1 MVLAPCKKVINNRKI
16 IVGGIFMSKINIIQN
31 AIKELEGGS
40 FQKLFDAYL
49 YKKYKFKNIQTLGVQ
64 DGTNKTTKGTP
75 DSFVI
80 GDDGKYILIMYGTVG
95 TEAFGKMKNDI
106 LSCFNK
112 DKLVIDE
119 NKIKKIICAYSSTNI
134 HVEQQEE
141 LKSMI
146 LGIDIETIGLST
158 ISHDL
163 LVNFPFL
170 AAEFLHIQVDTH
182 QIFSRDEFIKV
193 YDKNGMNAPLGM
205 DLHYREKEKEQ
216 LYSAICS
223 SKITLVTGASGVG
236 KTRLVLEVCK
246 QFEAEGWNVLC
257 VKNNGELLYNDIQ
270 YYTSDEEK
278 YILFI
283 DDANQTT
290 SLEYILD
297 YVTTISHN
305 NIIKIVMTVRDYAKH
320 RVKSIVCQYM
330 IPQEI
335 LVKVLKDEEIKEVLK
350 ENLGILNGEWLDR
363 ITQIAKGNVRL
374 AILAGKISIDN
385 GFFAIRNATDIFAQY
400 YGKIIETTE
409 LTEDAINALFVIS
422 LLGAIRYKESII
434 AQKIMEMTNINSECF
449 IVLCH
454 DLNDRELID
463 LYQDE
468 VAKVSDQSLGNYI
481 LEYILIEKKT
491 ISIFQLLQIG
501 FPEFSNKL
509 VYALNTLIKLF
520 YSEDT
525 KNYIEE
531 QVNMSWNKADQ
542 SQQAEYLKC
551 FHALN
556 EEKSLSI
563 LKQKIDSI
571 KCIEMDISQVDIESK
586 KNSNS
591 IRCEE
596 IAILSS
602 FKYSEYFED
611 AMDLMLLYY
620 KKRPDLIMDFYF
632 AFSDRLSFDVNSH
645 KLDYDQELKMVNCLW
660 KYANEGKDINVTI
673 LLLHVFKELLKCSFH
688 RTESTE
694 NSRSFTMYNL
704 QILYT
709 DGIKKLRN
717 YIWGVLSRL
726 YLNSRYIKLLSDI
739 ISYCYISG
747 LEPEEAKQIQQ
758 YDLQCIKEKFLDK
771 WENLTFEQCKILR
784 EPEKHSE
791 WVKIENRDL
800 FDRYTENKDFMI
812 YCTLVKEHIN
822 GKTWEEDEAK
832 RKNQIK
838 EMIKDYKIED
848 YAHLFSICR
857 ICEENKDKEGW
868 SLKSGIDIIFTIL
881 ESEPEVYLDVVRS
894 YLQYQAPYGD
904 NANRI
909 VSKLLT
915 NFGIEQTNKIIEEK
929 DFSYKHNWES
939 AIWKT
944 APKDMLNKELTI
956 DFLNFMKREASL
968 EMPDFPSILCVEK
981 YREYDAKIVS
991 KVSEII
997 IDSPPKNSFYIAK
1010 FFDYAYQE
1018 TTIQIILDLFLNE
1031 WELLGSLYLL
1041 ALGEHF
1047 DYNGRLLIEL
1057 VKRKK
1062 SFWRDVTQ
1070 KLHGNIHRTS
1080 YEHKVFE
1087 NIWEMDSYK
1096 ELIKIAY
1103 ENMLGDYFGFMVED
1117 EGAAIFANSKE
1128 TSEFVKNRKKDW
1140 IKDYIEENIGNS
1152 SNLKMIFNVIATF
1165 LPSDRIEFLLELMHY
1180 TKDIEVF
1187 KSIPLFACSSSWSGS
1202 EVPLIEKKID
1212 FLSDLITSLKGADF
1226 IEHRA
1231 YLKER
1236 KNSYESYKQDIL
1248 IKEYLENSDIA

>member
-1 MVLAPCKKVINNRKI
+1 
-16 IVGGIFMSKINIIQN
+16 MSKINIIQN

-64 DGTNKTTKGTP
+64 DGTNKSTKGTP
-75 DSFVI
+75 DSFVVEE
-80 GDDGKYILIMYGTVG
+80 DGNYILIMYGTVE
-95 TEAFGKMKNDI
+95 TQAFEKMKKDI

-112 DKLVIDE
+112 DKLEIDE
-119 NKIKKIICAYSSTNI
+119 KKIKKIICAYSSTNI

-146 LGIDIETIGLST
+146 SGIDIETIGLST

-163 LVNFPFL
+163 LVNYPFL

-205 DLHYREKEKEQ
+205 DLHYREKEKEE
-216 LYSAICS
+216 LYSALS
-223 SKITLVTGASGVG
+223 FSQITLVTGASGVG

-246 QFEAEGWNVLC
+246 QFEFEGWNVLC
-257 VKNNGELLYNDIQ
+257 VKNNWELLYNDIQ
-270 YYTSDEEK
+270 YYISNDEK
-278 YILFI
+278 CILFI

-297 YVTTISHN
+297 YVTSKSN
-305 NIIKIVMTVRDYAKH
+305 GNLVKLVMTVRDYAKH
-320 RVKSIVCQYM
+320 RVESIVRQYM

-335 LVKVLKDEEIKEVLK
+335 IIKVLKDEEIKEILK
-350 ENLGILNGEWLDR
+350 ENLEIANEDYLER
-363 ITQIAKGNVRL
+363 IAQIAKGNIRL
-374 AILAGKISIDN
+374 AILAGKISIDS
-385 GFFAIRNATDIFAQY
+385 GYLAIRNATDIFAQY
-400 YGKIIETTE
+400 YGRIIETTE
-409 LTEDAINALFVIS
+409 LTEDTINALFVIS
-422 LLGAIRYKESII
+422 LLGTIRYKESMI
-434 AQKIMEMTNINSECF
+434 AQKILELVNINSECF
-449 IVLCH
+449 IILCH

-481 LEYILIEKKT
+481 LEYVLIEKKT

-501 FPEFSNKL
+501 FPEFKNKL

-520 YSEDT
+520 YSEEM

-531 QVNMSWNKADQ
+531 QVNISWNKADE

-556 EEKSLSI
+556 EEKSLAI

-571 KCIEMDISQVDIESK
+571 KCTDMDILQFDIDSK
-586 KNSNS
+586 KNYNH
-591 IRCEE
+591 IECEE

-611 AMDLMLLYY
+611 AMELLLLYY

-632 AFSDRLSFDVNSH
+632 AFSDRMSFDVNSY
-645 KLDYDQELKMVNCLW
+645 KLDYDKELKMVDCLW
-660 KYANEGKDINVTI
+660 RYANKGEDINVTI
-673 LLLHVFKELLKCSFH
+673 LMLHVFKELLKCSFH
-688 RTESTE
+688 RTESIE
-694 NSRSFTMYNL
+694 NGRSFTMYNL

-709 DGIKKLRN
+709 DGSRKLRN
-717 YIWGVLSRL
+717 YIWGALSKLYSYKKYTRL
-726 YLNSRYIKLLSDI
+726 LDDI
-739 ISYCYISG
+739 ISYGYISG
-747 LEPEEAKQIQQ
+747 LKQEDAKEIQL
-758 YDLQCIKEKFLDK
+758 YDLQCIGEMFFDK
-771 WENLTFEQCKILR
+771 WENLTFEQCKVLR
-784 EPEKHSE
+784 ELEKHCE
-791 WVKIENRDL
+791 WLEIENCDL
-800 FDRYTENKDFMI
+800 FDRYNENKDFMI
-812 YCTLVKEHIN
+812 YNTLVKEHIK
-822 GKTWEEDEAK
+822 GKTWEEDEAE
-832 RKNQIK
+832 RKSKI
-838 EMIKDYKIED
+838 EELIKDYRLDD
-848 YAHLFSICR
+848 YAHLFKICKV
-857 ICEENKDKEGW
+857 CEEKNDKEDW
-868 SLKSGIDIIFTIL
+868 ALKSGIDIIFIIL
-881 ESEPEVYLDVVRS
+881 ESEPEVYLDVVNT
-894 YLQYQAPYGD
+894 YLQCQAPYGD
-904 NANRI
+904 NAHKIISN
-909 VSKLLT
+909 LLM
-915 NFGIEQTNKIIEEK
+915 NFGIERTKKVIEEK

-939 AIWKT
+939 AIWEI
-944 APKDMLNKELTI
+944 APKEMLSKELTKE
-956 DFLNFMKREASL
+956 FLDFMKHEASL
-968 EMPDFPSILCVEK
+968 EMPDFPSILCLEQ
-981 YREYDAKIVS
+981 YREYDAKIVK

-997 IDSPPKNSFYIAK
+997 IDSPPKKSFYVAK
-1010 FFDYAYQE
+1010 FLNYAYQE
-1018 TTIQIILDLFLNE
+1018 TTINLILDLFLDE
-1031 WELLGSLYLL
+1031 WELLGKLYLL

-1047 DYNGRLLIEL
+1047 DYNGKLLVEL
-1057 VKRKK
+1057 VKRDN
-1062 SFWRDVTQ
+1062 SFWREITQ

-1080 YEHKVFE
+1080 YEHNVFE
-1087 NIWEMDSYK
+1087 NIWAMDGYK
-1096 ELIKIAY
+1096 ELIQIAY
-1103 ENMLGDYFGFMVED
+1103 ENMLGDYFGFLVED

-1128 TSEFVKNRKKDW
+1128 TSEFIKERKKEW
-1140 IKDYIEENIGNS
+1140 IKDYIEKNIGNS
-1152 SNLKMIFNVIATF
+1152 NNLKMIFNVIATF
-1165 LPSDRIEFLLELMHY
+1165 FASNRIEFLLELMNY

-1187 KSIPLFACSSSWSGS
+1187 TSIPLFASSASWSGS

>member
-1 MVLAPCKKVINNRKI
+1 
-16 IVGGIFMSKINIIQN
+16 MSKINIIQN

-49 YKKYKFKNIQTLGVQ
+49 YKKYKFTNIQTLGVQ

-75 DSFVI
+75 DSFVVE
-80 GDDGKYILIMYGTVG
+80 DDGKYILIMYGTVG
-95 TEAFGKMKNDI
+95 VDSFGKMKKDI

-112 DKLVIDE
+112 DKLEIGE

-146 LGIDIETIGLST
+146 SGIYIEIIGLST

-170 AAEFLHIQVDTH
+170 AADFLHIQVDTH
-182 QIFSRDEFIKV
+182 QIFSRDEFINV
-193 YDKNGMNAPLGM
+193 YDKNGMNAPLSM
-205 DLHYREKEKEQ
+205 DLYYREQEKEQ
-216 LYSAICS
+216 LYSTLCS
-223 SKITLVTGASGVG
+223 AKITLVTGVSGVG

-246 QFEAEGWNVLC
+246 QFEVEGWDVLC

-270 YYTSDEEK
+270 YYTVDEGK

-297 YVTTISHN
+297 YVTSISN
-305 NIIKIVMTVRDYAKH
+305 NNTIKIVMTVRDYAKH
-320 RVKSIVCQYM
+320 RVESIVRQYI

-335 LVKVLKDEEIKEVLK
+335 TIKVLKDEEVKKILK
-350 ENLGILNGEWLDR
+350 ENLGIINEDYLER
-363 ITQIAKGNVRL
+363 ITQIAKGNIRL
-374 AILAGKISIDN
+374 AILAGKISIN
-385 GFFAIRNATDIFAQY
+385 GGYLAIRNATDIFTQY
-400 YGKIIETTE
+400 YRKIIDNTE
-409 LTEDAINALFVIS
+409 LTEDAINALFVVS
-422 LLGAIRYKESII
+422 LLGIIRYKESII
-434 AQKIMEMTNINSECF
+434 AKKILELMNINSEHF
-449 IVLCH
+449 IILCH

-468 VAKVSDQSLGNYI
+468 VVKVSDQSLGNYI
-481 LEYILIEKKT
+481 LEYVLIEKRT
-491 ISIFQLLQIG
+491 ISIFQLLQTG
-501 FPEFSNKL
+501 FPEFKNKL
-509 VYALNTLIKLF
+509 VYVLNTLIKLF
-520 YSEDT
+520 YSEDM

-531 QVNMSWNKADQ
+531 QVNISWNKADE

-551 FHALN
+551 FYALN
-556 EEKSLSI
+556 EEKALSI
-563 LKQKIDSI
+563 LKQKIDNT
-571 KCIEMDISQVDIESK
+571 KCIEMDILQFDIDSK
-586 KNSNS
+586 KNYNN
-591 IRCEE
+591 IECEE
-596 IAILSS
+596 ISILSS

-611 AMDLMLLYY
+611 AMELLLLYY
-620 KKRPDLIMDFYF
+620 KKSPDLIMDVYF
-632 AFSDRLSFDVNSH
+632 AFTDRMSFDVNSY
-645 KLDYDQELKMVNCLW
+645 KLDYDKELKMVDCLW
-660 KYANEGKDINVTI
+660 RYANEGKDVNVTI

-688 RTESTE
+688 RAESVE

-704 QILYT
+704 QILCT
-709 DGIKKLRN
+709 DGSKKLRN
-717 YIWGVLSRL
+717 YIWKVLSKL
-726 YLNSRYIKLLSDI
+726 YSNNRYIMLLNDI

-747 LEPEEAKQIQQ
+747 LKQEEAKKIQL
-758 YDLQCIKEKFLDK
+758 YDLKCIKEMFLDK
-771 WENLTFEQCKILR
+771 WGNLTFEQCKILR
-784 EPEKHSE
+784 ELEKHCKWME
-791 WVKIENRDL
+791 IENRDL
-800 FDRYTENKDFMI
+800 FDKYTSNKDFVM
-812 YCTLVKEHIN
+812 YNTLVKEHLKEN
-822 GKTWEEDEAK
+822 TWDEDEAE
-832 RKNQIK
+832 RKSQIK

-848 YAHLFSICR
+848 YAHLFKMCR
-857 ICEENKDKEGW
+857 FCEENKDKEEW

-881 ESEPEVYLDVVRS
+881 EPEPEVYLDVVMS

-915 NFGIEQTNKIIEEK
+915 NFGIEQTKKIIEEK
-929 DFSYKHNWES
+929 DFPYKHNWES

-944 APKDMLNKELTI
+944 VPKEMLNKKLTI
-956 DFLNFMKREASL
+956 EFLDFIKQEASL
-968 EMPDFPSILCVEK
+968 EMPDFPSILCLER
-981 YREYDAKIVS
+981 YREYDIKIVK

-997 IDSPPKNSFYIAK
+997 IDSPPRNSFYMAK

-1018 TTIQIILDLFLNE
+1018 TTIQMILDLFLDE
-1031 WELLGSLYLL
+1031 WKLLGSLYLL

-1057 VKRKK
+1057 VKRNN
-1062 SFWRDVTQ
+1062 SFWRDVTK

-1096 ELIKIAY
+1096 ELIQIAY
-1103 ENMLGDYFGFMVED
+1103 ENMLGNCFGFMVED
-1117 EGAAIFANSKE
+1117 EGAAIFTNSKE
-1128 TSEFVKNRKKDW
+1128 TSEFIKKRKKEW
-1140 IKDYIEENIGNS
+1140 IKDYIEENIENS
-1152 SNLKMIFNVIATF
+1152 NNLKMIFNVISTF
-1165 LPSDRIEFLLELMHY
+1165 LESDRIEFLMELVNY

-1187 KSIPLFACSSSWSGS
+1187 KSIPLFASSSSWSGS

-1212 FLSDLITSLKGADF
+1212 FLSDLITSLKGVDF

-1248 IKEYLENSDIA
+1248 IREYLKNGDIA

>member
-1 MVLAPCKKVINNRKI
+1 
-16 IVGGIFMSKINIIQN
+16 MSKINIIQN

-49 YKKYKFKNIQTLGVQ
+49 YKKYKFTNIQTLGVQ

-75 DSFVI
+75 DSFVVE
-80 GDDGKYILIMYGTVG
+80 DDGKYILIMYGTVG
-95 TEAFGKMKNDI
+95 TEAFGKMKKDI

-112 DKLVIDE
+112 DKLKIDE
-119 NKIKKIICAYSSTNI
+119 NKIKKIICAFSSTNI

-146 LGIDIETIGLST
+146 SGIDIEMIGLST

-170 AAEFLHIQVDTH
+170 AAEYLHIQVDTH

-193 YDKNGMNAPLGM
+193 YDKNGMNAPLDM
-205 DLHYREKEKEQ
+205 DLHYREQENEQ
-216 LYSAICS
+216 LYSALCS

-246 QFEAEGWNVLC
+246 QFEVEGWNVLC

-270 YYTSDEEK
+270 YYTTDERK

-290 SLEYILD
+290 SLEYILN
-297 YVTTISHN
+297 YVTAISN
-305 NIIKIVMTVRDYAKH
+305 NDIKIVMTVRDYAKH
-320 RVKSIVCQYM
+320 RVESIVRQYV

-335 LVKVLKDEEIKEVLK
+335 VIKVLKDEEIKDILK
-350 ENLGILNGEWLDR
+350 ENLGIINEDYLQR
-363 ITQIAKGNVRL
+363 ITQIAKGNIRL
-374 AILAGKISIDN
+374 AILAGKISIDS
-385 GFFAIRNATDIFAQY
+385 GYLAISNATDIFAQY

-409 LTEDAINALFVIS
+409 LTEDAINTLFVVS

-434 AQKIMEMTNINSECF
+434 AQKILELMNINSERF
-449 IVLCH
+449 IILCH
-454 DLNDRELID
+454 DLNNRELID

-491 ISIFQLLQIG
+491 ISIIQLLQTG
-501 FPEFSNKL
+501 FPEFKNKL

-520 YSEDT
+520 YSENT
-525 KNYIEE
+525 KSYIEE
-531 QVNMSWNKADQ
+531 QVNISWNMADE
-542 SQQAEYLKC
+542 SQQAEYLRC

-556 EEKSLSI
+556 EEKTLSI
-563 LKQKIDSI
+563 MKKKIDNA
-571 KCIEMDISQVDIESK
+571 KCIEIDISQFDIDSK
-586 KNSNS
+586 KNYNN
-591 IRCEE
+591 IECEE

-611 AMDLMLLYY
+611 TMELLLLYY

-632 AFSDRLSFDVNSH
+632 AFSDRMSFDENSYE
-645 KLDYDQELKMVNCLW
+645 LGYDKELKMVDCLW
-660 KYANEGKDINVTI
+660 RYTNEGKETNVTV

-688 RTESTE
+688 RTEATD

-704 QILYT
+704 QVIYT

-717 YIWGVLSRL
+717 YIWRGFSKL
-726 YLNSRYIKLLSDI
+726 YSNDKYVEQLNEI
-739 ISYCYISG
+739 ISSCYISG
-747 LEPEEAKQIQQ
+747 LEQAEAKQIQQ
-758 YDLQCIKEKFLDK
+758 YDLQCIKEMFLDK

-784 EPEKHSE
+784 ELEKHCE
-791 WVKIENRDL
+791 WVEIDNRDL

-812 YCTLVKEHIN
+812 YNTLVKEHIK
-822 GKTWEEDEAK
+822 GKTWEEDEAE

-838 EMIKDYKIED
+838 EMIKNYKIED
-848 YAHLFSICR
+848 YAHLFKICK
-857 ICEENKDKEGW
+857 ICEENKDKEEW

-881 ESEPEVYLDVVRS
+881 EPEPEIYLDVVMS

-909 VSKLLT
+909 VSILLT
-915 NFGIEQTNKIIEEK
+915 DFGIEQTKKIIEEK
-929 DFSYKHNWES
+929 DFPYKHNWES
-939 AIWKT
+939 AIWENV
-944 APKDMLNKELTI
+944 PKEMLNKELTKE
-956 DFLNFMKREASL
+956 FLNFMKQEVSL
-968 EMPDFPSILCVEK
+968 EMPDFPSILCLEK
-981 YREYDAKIVS
+981 YRDYDTNIV
-991 KVSEII
+991 KRVSEII
-997 IDSPPKNSFYIAK
+997 LDSPPKNSFYVAK
-1010 FFDYAYQE
+1010 FFNYAYQE
-1018 TTIQIILDLFLNE
+1018 TTIQIILDLFLDK
-1031 WELLGSLYLL
+1031 WELLGNLYLL
-1041 ALGEHF
+1041 ALGKHF
-1047 DYNGRLLIEL
+1047 DYNGTLLIEL
-1057 VKRKK
+1057 VKRHNF
-1062 SFWRDVTQ
+1062 FWREITQ
-1070 KLHGNIHRTS
+1070 KLHGNMHRTL

-1087 NIWEMDSYK
+1087 NIWEMDNYR
-1096 ELIKIAY
+1096 ELIQIAY
-1103 ENMLGDYFGFMVED
+1103 DNMLGDCFGFMVEH
-1117 EGAAIFANSKE
+1117 EGAAIFANSQE
-1128 TSEFVKNRKKDW
+1128 TSEFIKKRKKEW
-1140 IKDYIEENIGNS
+1140 IKDYIEGNIGNS
-1152 SNLKMIFNVIATF
+1152 NNLRMIFEVIATF
-1165 LPSDRIEFLLELMHY
+1165 FVSDKIEFLEELTNY
-1180 TKDIEVF
+1180 TKDIEIF
-1187 KSIPLFACSSSWSGS
+1187 KSIPLFASSSSWSGS

-1212 FLSDLITSLKGADF
+1212 FLSNLITSLKGADF

-1248 IKEYLENSDIA
+1248 IKEYLENGDIA

>member
-1 MVLAPCKKVINNRKI
+1 M
-16 IVGGIFMSKINIIQN
+16 GKINVIQN
-31 AIKELEGGS
+31 AIRELEGGS

-49 YKKYKFKNIQTLGVQ
+49 YKKYKFTNIQTLGVQ

-75 DSFVI
+75 DSFVVE
-80 GDDGKYILIMYGTVG
+80 DDGKYVLIMYGTVE
-95 TEAFGKMKNDI
+95 TEAFGKMKKDI

-112 DKLVIDE
+112 DKLEIDE

-146 LGIDIETIGLST
+146 SGIDIETIGLST

-182 QIFSRDEFIKV
+182 QIFSRDEFITV

-205 DLHYREKEKEQ
+205 DLHYREQEKEQ
-216 LYSAICS
+216 LYSKLSS
-223 SKITLVTGASGVG
+223 SKITLVTGVSGVG

-246 QFEAEGWNVLC
+246 QFETEGWKVLC

-270 YYTSDEEK
+270 YYTADEGK
-278 YILFI
+278 CILFI

-297 YVTTISHN
+297 YVTAISN
-305 NIIKIVMTVRDYAKH
+305 DNTIKIVMTVRDYAKH
-320 RVKSIVCQYM
+320 RVKSIVRQYM

-335 LVKVLKDEEIKEVLK
+335 TIKVLKNEEVKEILK
-350 ENLGILNGEWLDR
+350 DNLGIINEDYLDR
-363 ITQIAKGNVRL
+363 ITQIAKGNIRL

-385 GFFAIRNATDIFAQY
+385 GYLAIRNATDIFAQY

-409 LTEDAINALFVIS
+409 LTKDAINALFVVS
-422 LLGAIRYKESII
+422 LLGTIRYKEKSII
-434 AQKIMEMTNINSECF
+434 AKKILELMNINSERF
-449 IVLCH
+449 IILCH

-468 VAKVSDQSLGNYI
+468 VVKVSDQSLGNYI
-481 LEYILIEKKT
+481 LEYVLIEKKT
-491 ISIFQLLQIG
+491 ISIFQLLQTG
-501 FPEFSNKL
+501 FPEFKNKL

-520 YSEDT
+520 YSEDA

-531 QVNMSWNKADQ
+531 QVNISWNMADE

-563 LKQKIDSI
+563 LKQKIDNT
-571 KCIEMDISQVDIESK
+571 KCIEMDISKFDIDSK
-586 KNSNS
+586 KNYNN
-591 IRCEE
+591 IECEE

-611 AMDLMLLYY
+611 AMELLLLYY
-620 KKRPDLIMDFYF
+620 KKKPDLIMDFYF
-632 AFSDRLSFDVNSH
+632 AFSDRMSFDINSY
-645 KLDYDQELKMVNCLW
+645 KLDYDKELKMVDCLW
-660 KYANEGKDINVTI
+660 KHANEGKDTNVTI

-688 RTESTE
+688 RTEATE

-704 QILYT
+704 QVLYT

-717 YIWGVLSRL
+717 YIWRGFSKL
-726 YLNSRYIKLLSDI
+726 YSNNKYIEQLNEI
-739 ISYCYISG
+739 ISLCYISG
-747 LEPEEAKQIQQ
+747 LEQEEAKQIQQ
-758 YDLQCIKEKFLDK
+758 YDLRCIKEMFLDK
-771 WENLTFEQCKILR
+771 WEDLTFEQCKILR
-784 EPEKHSE
+784 ELEKHCE
-791 WVKIENRDL
+791 WVEIDNRDL

-812 YCTLVKEHIN
+812 YNTLVKEHIK
-822 GKTWEEDEAK
+822 GKTWEEDEAE
-832 RKNQIK
+832 RKSQIK
-838 EMIKDYKIED
+838 ELIENYKIED
-848 YAHLFSICR
+848 YAHLFKICR
-857 ICEENKDKEGW
+857 ICEENKDKEEW

-881 ESEPEVYLDVVRS
+881 EPEPEIYLDVVMS

-904 NANRI
+904 NADRI

-915 NFGIEQTNKIIEEK
+915 DFGIEQTQKIIEEK
-929 DFSYKHNWES
+929 DFPYKHNWES

-944 APKDMLNKELTI
+944 VPKEMLSKELTI
-956 DFLNFMKREASL
+956 EFLNFMKQEVSL
-968 EMPDFPSILCVEK
+968 EMPDLPSILCLEK
-981 YREYDAKIVS
+981 YREYDIKIVK

-997 IDSPPKNSFYIAK
+997 IESPPKNNFYVAK
-1010 FFDYAYQE
+1010 FFNYAYQE
-1018 TTIQIILDLFLNE
+1018 TTIQIILNLFLDE
-1031 WELLGSLYLL
+1031 WELLGNLYLL

-1047 DYNGRLLIEL
+1047 DYNGALLIEI
-1057 VKRKK
+1057 VKRYN
-1062 SFWRDVTQ
+1062 SFWREITQ
-1070 KLHGNIHRTS
+1070 KLHGNIHRTL

-1087 NIWEMDSYK
+1087 NIWGMDNYR
-1096 ELIKIAY
+1096 ELIQIAY
-1103 ENMLGDYFGFMVED
+1103 DNMLGDCFGFMVDE
-1117 EGAAIFANSKE
+1117 EGAAIFANSQE
-1128 TSEFVKNRKKDW
+1128 TSEFIKKRKKEW
-1140 IKDYIEENIGNS
+1140 IKDYIGKNIDS
-1152 SNLKMIFNVIATF
+1152 RDKLRMIFDVIATF
-1165 LPSDRIEFLLELMHY
+1165 FSSDRIEFLLELMNY

-1187 KSIPLFACSSSWSGS
+1187 KSVPLFASSSSWSGS

-1248 IKEYLENSDIA
+1248 IKEYLENGDIA

>member
-1 MVLAPCKKVINNRKI
+1 
-16 IVGGIFMSKINIIQN
+16 MSKINIIQN

-64 DGTNKTTKGTP
+64 EGTNKTTKGTP

-95 TEAFGKMKNDI
+95 TEAFGKMKKDI

-270 YYTSDEEK
+270 YYTADEEK

-297 YVTTISHN
+297 YVTAISN
-305 NIIKIVMTVRDYAKH
+305 NNTIKIVMTVRDYAKH
-320 RVKSIVCQYM
+320 RVESIVRQYM

-335 LVKVLKDEEIKEVLK
+335 IIKVLKDEEIKEILK
-350 ENLGILNGEWLDR
+350 ENLGIINKDYLER
-363 ITQIAKGNVRL
+363 ITQIAKGNIRL
-374 AILAGKISIDN
+374 AILAGKISIDS
-385 GFFAIRNATDIFAQY
+385 GYLAIRNATDIFAQY
-400 YGKIIETTE
+400 YGRIIETIE

-422 LLGAIRYKESII
+422 LLGAIRYKESVI
-434 AQKIMEMTNINSECF
+434 AQKILEIMNINSECF
-449 IVLCH
+449 IILCH

-481 LEYILIEKKT
+481 LEYVLIEKRT
-491 ISIFQLLQIG
+491 ISIFQLLQTG
-501 FPEFSNKL
+501 FPEFKNKL

-520 YSEDT
+520 YSVDT

-531 QVNMSWNKADQ
+531 QVNISWNKADT

-563 LKQKIDSI
+563 LKQKIDST
-571 KCIEMDISQVDIESK
+571 KCIEMDISQFDIESK
-586 KNSNS
+586 KNYNN
-591 IRCEE
+591 IKCEE
-596 IAILSS
+596 ISILSG

-611 AMDLMLLYY
+611 AIELLLLYY
-620 KKRPDLIMDFYF
+620 KKRPDLVMDFYF
-632 AFSDRLSFDVNSH
+632 AFSDRMSFDVSSYRLGYE
-645 KLDYDQELKMVNCLW
+645 KELKMIDCLW
-660 KYANEGKDINVTI
+660 RYANEGKDINVTI

-709 DGIKKLRN
+709 DGSRKLRN
-717 YIWGVLSRL
+717 YIWSVLSKLYSNSKYTRL
-726 YLNSRYIKLLSDI
+726 LDDI

-747 LEPEEAKQIQQ
+747 LEQEEARQIQL
-758 YDLQCIKEKFLDK
+758 YDLQCIKEMFLDK

-784 EPEKHSE
+784 ELEKHCE
-791 WVKIENRDL
+791 WMEIENVDL
-800 FDRYTENKDFMI
+800 FDRYTENKDFII
-812 YCTLVKEHIN
+812 YNTLIKEHIK
-822 GKTWEEDEAK
+822 GKTWEEDEAE
-832 RKNQIK
+832 RKSQIK
-838 EMIKDYKIED
+838 EMINDYKIED
-848 YAHLFSICR
+848 YARLFKICR

-881 ESEPEVYLDVVRS
+881 ESEPEVYLDVVNR

-904 NANRI
+904 NADRI
-909 VSKLLT
+909 AYKLLM
-915 NFGIEQTNKIIEEK
+915 NFGIEQTKKIIEEK

-944 APKDMLNKELTI
+944 APKEMLNKELTKE
-956 DFLNFMKREASL
+956 FLNFMKQEASL
-968 EMPDFPSILCVEK
+968 EMPDFPSILCLER
-981 YREYDAKIVS
+981 YREYDVKIVK

-1010 FFDYAYQE
+1010 FLNYAYQE
-1018 TTIQIILDLFLNE
+1018 NTIDLIMDLFFDE
-1031 WELLGSLYLL
+1031 WELLGELYLL

-1047 DYNGRLLIEL
+1047 DYNGKLLAEL
-1057 VKRKK
+1057 VKRNNF
-1062 SFWRDVTQ
+1062 FWGEIIQ
-1070 KLHGNIHRTS
+1070 KFHGNMHRTA
-1080 YEHKVFE
+1080 YEYYVFE
-1087 NIWEMDSYK
+1087 NIWAMDNYK
-1096 ELIKIAY
+1096 ELIQIAC

-1117 EGAAIFANSKE
+1117 EGAAIFANSQE
-1128 TSEFVKNRKKDW
+1128 TPEFIKKRKKEW
-1140 IKDYIEENIGNS
+1140 IKDYIEKNIGNS
-1152 SNLKMIFNVIATF
+1152 NSLKMIFNVIATF
-1165 LPSDRIEFLLELMHY
+1165 LASDRIEFFLELINY

-1187 KSIPLFACSSSWSGS
+1187 KSIPLFASSSSWSGS
-1202 EVPLIEKKID
+1202 EVPLIEEKID
-1212 FLSDLITSLKGADF
+1212 FLSDLITSLKGADY

-1236 KNSYESYKQDIL
+1236 KNSYESYKQEIL
-1248 IKEYLENSDIA
+1248 IKEYLENGDIA